1 MKKIWPSR
9 PGNRSWQKPHPSSK
23 ATRRQRELGD
33 RKALQQWRPKLERD
47 LALRDARIVSGD
59 FARVRRAERRRA
71 RRQHGL
77 SGRQWKKWV
86 RFVAEKV
93 GARKPGIQPR

>member
-1 MKKIWPSR
+1 MKKIWPRR

-23 ATRRQRELGD
+23 VLRRRHEQTGREAVKRWL
-33 RKALQQWRPKLERD
+33 PKLEQD
-47 LALRDARIVSGD
+47 LALRRARVVSGD
-59 FARVRRAERRRA
+59 FARIGRAERRRA

-77 SGRQWKKWV
+77 SARQWKKWV

-93 GARKPGIQPR
+93 GARQPGIQPQ